1 MKRSTKFILSCTV
14 LALIALHSFSQEKK
28 VSLNAGADI
37 MSRYIWRGTDFGN
50 APSVQPTL
58 SVSAFGIELGAWGAY
73 SISGPGY
80 QEADLYLSYTFIND
94 MFTIGATDY
103 FFPGDTCKNNY
114 FDYDDKTTGHTFEA
128 NLSFNGNDK
137 IPFNASANYNFAGAD
152 QDNSWYF
159 EIGYSGSIQ
168 KTGFNIFMG
177 FTPDKGIYLT
187 PGAEGFSVVN
197 VGITATRDIKITESF
212 SLPVQAS
219 LITNPQ
225 AENIFIVFG
234 FSL

>member
-1 MKRSTKFILSCTV
+1 MKKIFILFILCFA
-14 LALIALHSFSQEKK
+14 ALFSEDVFSQDKK

-37 MSRYIWRGTDFGN
+37 MSRYVWRGTDFGN
-50 APSVQPTL
+50 APSLQPTL
-58 SVSAFGIELGAWGAY
+58 SVSAFGFELGAWGAY
-73 SISGPGY
+73 SLSRIGY
-80 QEADLYLSYTFIND
+80 QEADLYLSYTFLND
-94 MFTIGATDY
+94 MFSIGATDY
-103 FFPGDTCKNNY
+103 FFPMDTLKNNY
-114 FDYDDKTTGHTFEA
+114 FDYDEKTTGHTFEA
-128 NLSFNGNDK
+128 NLSFNGTDK

-159 EIGYSGSIQ
+159 ELGYSGSIQ
-168 KTGFNIFMG
+168 KTDLNIFCG

-197 VGITATRDIKITESF
+197 VGLTASRSIKITDQF

-225 AENIFIVFG
+225 AENIFLVFG